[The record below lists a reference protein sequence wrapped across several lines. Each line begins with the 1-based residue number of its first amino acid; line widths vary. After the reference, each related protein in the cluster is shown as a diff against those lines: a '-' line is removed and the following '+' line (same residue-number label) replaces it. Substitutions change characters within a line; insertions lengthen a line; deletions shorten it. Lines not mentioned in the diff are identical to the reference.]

1 MSTTIYSTA
10 ANQELKDMGPTAW
23 PALESRREKRFSNP
37 GLLDAVKKT
46 LVLIYVIAILGYA
59 IVQPWISRPI
69 IDFLKAT
76 GISCQSP
83 TR

>member
-10 ANQELKDMGPTAW
+10 ANQELADMYPTARR
-23 PALESRREKRFSNP
+23 PLEVSREKQSSIQ
-37 GLLDAVKKT
+37 GLLDGVKKA

-59 IVQPWISRPI
+59 IVQPWISKPI

-76 GISCQSP
+76 GISCQSS